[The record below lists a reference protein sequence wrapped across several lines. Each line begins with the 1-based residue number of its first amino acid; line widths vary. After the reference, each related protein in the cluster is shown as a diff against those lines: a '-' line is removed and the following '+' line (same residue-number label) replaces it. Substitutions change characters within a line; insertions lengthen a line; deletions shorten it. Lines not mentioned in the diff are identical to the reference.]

1 MGLVPVTARTIANWV
16 LYSAEKWLSVL
27 YHHMHQTLLKQPIL
41 HADETTLQVLRESGR
56 DATSKSYMGYTEREM
71 LAH

>member
-1 MGLVPVTARTIANWV
+1 M
-16 LYSAEKWLSVL
+16 L